1 MTKLITSLSPYQL
14 LVDTFDYKKAGV
26 SHDGMVRDIQTVLIG
41 EITMKWKAALVK
53 NEGEGNEYIGSLLNF
68 VNMMAGRTLVM
79 FMQKHE
85 NEGVS
90 SVKDHIGLSLLNAI
104 TLFNCTLS
112 HRRVKA
118 SELIHKGVEQEEDK
132 ESEPDMSFT

>member
-26 SHDGMVRDIQTVLIG
+26 SHDGMVRDIQTVLMG
-41 EITMKWKAALVK
+41 EIVMRWKATLVQK
-53 NEGEGNEYIGSLLNF
+53 EGEGNHYIGSLLNF

-79 FMQKHE
+79 FMQKQE

-90 SVKDHIGLSLLNAI
+90 TVKDHIGLSLLNAI

-112 HRRVKA
+112 HRRVNA
-118 SELIHKGVEQEEDK
+118 SELIYKGVEQEEDK
-132 ESEPDMSFT
+132 DGEPDLSFT

>member
-1 MTKLITSLSPYQL
+1 MTKLVTSLSPYQL

-26 SHDGMVRDIQTVLIG
+26 SHDGMVRDIQTVLMG
-41 EITMKWKAALVK
+41 EIVMKWKASLVQK
-53 NEGEGNEYIGSLLNF
+53 EGEGNPYIGSLLNF

-79 FMQKHE
+79 FMQKQE

-90 SVKDHIGLSLLNAI
+90 TVKDHIGLSLLNAI

-112 HRRVKA
+112 HRRVKP
-118 SELIHKGVEQEEDK
+118 SELIYKGVEQEEDK
-132 ESEPDMSFT
+132 DDEPDLSFT

>member
-41 EITMKWKAALVK
+41 EITLRWKSILVQK
-53 NEGEGNEYIGSLLNF
+53 EGNGNEYIGSLLNF
-68 VNMMAGRTLVM
+68 VNIMAGRTLIM
-79 FMQKHE
+79 FMQKQE

-90 SVKDHIGLSLLNAI
+90 TVKDHIGLSLLNAI
-104 TLFNCTLS
+104 SLFNCTLS
-112 HRRVKA
+112 HRRLRT
-118 SELIHKGVEQEEDK
+118 SELICKGDEQEDEK
-132 ESEPDMSFT
+132 ESEPDMSFA